1 MKTITL
7 SEEAYERLKAW
18 KEEPADSFSRVVL
31 KVVPRKG
38 TLAQI
43 ADDVAGL
50 PPLTAAQAKVMDASV
65 AWGRDPKRH
74 GKAWTS

>member
-18 KEEPADSFSRVVL
+18 KESPADSFSCVVL

-38 TLAQI
+38 TLAQMSEEI
-43 ADDVAGL
+43 RQL
-50 PPLTAAQAKVMDASV
+50 PPLTGAQAKVMEDTV
-65 AWGRDPKRH
+65 AWGRDPRKHR
-74 GKAWTS
+74 KPWTS